1 MKKIL
6 ITGAAGFIG
15 STLANFISHKDKL
28 ILVDDMSQGNT
39 SNLNKDL
46 VPKLIKKAIQD
57 VPLNFFKDVD
67 CIIHL
72 AAQSVVRFSITDF
85 FKSSKKN
92 INSSLYVFEI
102 ARKFN
107 IPVIYASSSAVYG
120 SFKIGNDYKE
130 NKVSILSPYAQD
142 KYTVEQYA
150 KVMSKVFKVRT
161 IGLRFFNIYGPN
173 QKENNPYSG
182 VIPIFLNRAKKNK
195 TIRINGGNQTRDF
208 VFVEDVVKI
217 LLLLRKKIIR
227 DKKNVSKVFNVCTG
241 KSFSVNNI
249 YKNIILFTKSLSKK
263 KYHKLLLGDPIKS
276 SGSNNKLLKYLK
288 IKNSFFTEFKKG
300 LKITIDAN
308 K

>member
-15 STLANFISHKDKL
+15 STLANFISHKEKL
-28 ILVDDMSQGNT
+28 ILVDDMSQGNI

-57 VPLNFFKDVD
+57 VPINFFKNVD

-85 FKSSKKN
+85 YKSSKKN

-107 IPVIYASSSAVYG
+107 IPVIYASSCAVYG

-130 NKVSILSPYAQD
+130 NKVGILSPYAQD

-150 KVMSKVFKVRT
+150 KIMSKVFKVRT
-161 IGLRFFNIYGPN
+161 VGLRFFNIYGPN
-173 QKENNPYSG
+173 QKIINSVGKIEGYISPSMKGKNGFGYD
-182 VIPIFLNRAKKNK
+182 PIFIPL
-195 TIRINGGNQTRDF
+195 G
-208 VFVEDVVKI
+208 
-217 LLLLRKKIIR
+217 KKITFGEMRISQ
-227 DKKNVSKVFNVCTG
+227 K
-241 KSFSVNNI
+241 
-249 YKNIILFTKSLSKK
+249 YKMDHRFKAFK
-263 KYHKLLLGDPIKS
+263 
-276 SGSNNKLLKYLK
+276 K
-288 IKNSFFTEFKKG
+288 IKKLF
-300 LKITIDAN
+300 
-308 K
+308 